1 METDYFGDIEY
12 ATETTGSAVRRLPG
26 GSVISDLFVSP
37 AGAGLIEARNSI
49 QVIVNGEYPGL
60 ERIASRATP
69 PVDDSE
75 YWISYLDCGIV
86 EAFRTVAVQ
95 KDESLSVNNPSYVSY
110 EYNGQTYLIESV
122 SPVRH
127 RAWDTYSTTLITV
140 DFDNGRKIT
149 AIGIPELRRLI
160 AEFIN
165 DGPRYDGTVYTG
177 DTERQSPHIRTDPI
191 VLTERTIS
199 EHTEYEPVR
208 LSETTAHELTYVYP
222 DTAHDTDPEMYS
234 PHDSDTDTDAENGA
248 DSDAHRGSDVD
259 VDAGTAVDVNSD

>member
-1 METDYFGDIEY
+1 METDHFGDVEY
-12 ATETTGSAVRRLPG
+12 ATETSGTAIRRLPG

-49 QVIVNGEYPGL
+49 QIIINGEYPGL

-69 PVDDSE
+69 PIDDSE

-95 KDESLSVNNPSYVSY
+95 KDDSLSVNNPSYVSY
-110 EYNGQTYLIESV
+110 EYDGQTYLIESV

-127 RAWDTYSTTLITV
+127 RTWDKYNTTLVTV
-140 DFDNGRKIT
+140 DFDTGRKIT
-149 AIGIPELRRLI
+149 VIGIPELRRLI

-165 DGPRYDGTVYTG
+165 DGPLYDGTVYTG
-177 DTERQSPHIRTDPI
+177 DTERQSPHVASDPI

-222 DTAHDTDPEMYS
+222 DQSTYTDPQMYPEHHTDAGTDSDTDAGTE
-234 PHDSDTDTDAENGA
+234 SDTDTD
-248 DSDAHRGSDVD
+248 S
-259 VDAGTAVDVNSD
+259 AVDVNAD